1 MDFCRKNR
9 GKVNVLVVADLS
21 RLARN
26 VLDQGTTIATLK
38 QLGIELVSVDEPIT
52 DDTAAGKLAR
62 NMLGAMNQFF
72 SDSLSERTRYRM
84 QAAVK
89 SGRFPWPAPIG
100 YLNIEKQLVVD
111 HERASLVRKAFEL
124 MASGSYPT
132 GDAVLRMITGM
143 GLATRKDRPLSK
155 QSFSRMLQN
164 EIYAGWVVS
173 GDIRVRG
180 KHEPL
185 IADELFQSVQE
196 RLNGK
201 SSPHKQLSE
210 DFPLR
215 GIVKCGRCERNLT
228 AGWAKG
234 RTERYA
240 RYWCWTKDC
249 KAIGI
254 SRDDLEQK
262 FVALLGML
270 EPVAELIARLPEIAA
285 REWETRKTRIATDA
299 KMLSSKLADQ
309 TTLNQKLIRA
319 KLNGEISQEDF
330 DTMKASIKAETER
343 IQEQISALDSE
354 RSTVQDLMQQAQM
367 QMIDLPNTWKN
378 GNVNQRQELA
388 KGFFP
393 EGLFLSPESLF
404 FEPRKSSLT
413 DLYSWLLEAQP
424 SGKPLDSYV
433 GVPDGI

>member
-1 MDFCRKNR
+1 MMDFCRKNR

-100 YLNIEKQLVVD
+100 YLNAEKQLVVD

-164 EIYAGWVVS
+164 EIYAG
-173 GDIRVRG
+173 
-180 KHEPL
+180 
-185 IADELFQSVQE
+185 
-196 RLNGK
+196 
-201 SSPHKQLSE
+201 
-210 DFPLR
+210 
-215 GIVKCGRCERNLT
+215 
-228 AGWAKG
+228 
-234 RTERYA
+234 
-240 RYWCWTKDC
+240 
-249 KAIGI
+249 
-254 SRDDLEQK
+254 
-262 FVALLGML
+262 
-270 EPVAELIARLPEIAA
+270 
-285 REWETRKTRIATDA
+285 
-299 KMLSSKLADQ
+299 
-309 TTLNQKLIRA
+309 
-319 KLNGEISQEDF
+319 
-330 DTMKASIKAETER
+330 
-343 IQEQISALDSE
+343 
-354 RSTVQDLMQQAQM
+354 
-367 QMIDLPNTWKN
+367 
-378 GNVNQRQELA
+378 
-388 KGFFP
+388 
-393 EGLFLSPESLF
+393 
-404 FEPRKSSLT
+404 
-413 DLYSWLLEAQP
+413 
-424 SGKPLDSYV
+424 
-433 GVPDGI
+433 